1 MCRSP
6 LVYSR
11 VAPKH
16 PGGEVAILIC
26 QRIPS
31 SESVEV
37 LNLIRKEK
45 MYVKVAKPTVRTNN
59 LSMIIMKKAK
69 EICASFAVS
78 PQTAKIMATACG
90 QYLVKMEKALNLHKT
105 V

>member
-1 MCRSP
+1 MPEDS
-6 LVYSR
+6 
-11 VAPKH
+11 
-16 PGGEVAILIC
+16 
-26 QRIPS
+26 S
-31 SESVEV
+31 SESVGV

-78 PQTAKIMATACG
+78 PQTAKVFNNAW
-90 QYLVKMEKALNLHKT
+90 
-105 V
+105 